1 MARASKAELELRI
14 SEAASMLAQG
24 NGASV
29 VTSHVAETYRL
40 SRRQS
45 RRITAAA
52 YKLLEDDLNEMDLS
66 RPQLTSQLVANL
78 QSAIQKSLVLGKPS
92 AVASNARALI
102 DLCGKMDI
110 PARTLLGAWIT
121 NLNVRPEQDWKKLK
135 GRAVTDE

>member
-1 MARASKAELELRI
+1 MTRASKAELELRI

-29 VTSHVAETYRL
+29 VTSHVAETYRI

-78 QSAIQKSLVLGKPS
+78 QSAIQKSLILSRPS
-92 AVASNARALI
+92 AVASNARVLI
-102 DLCGKMDI
+102 NLCGLASDS
-110 PARTLLGAWIT
+110 PS
-121 NLNVRPEQDWKKLK
+121 KKNT
-135 GRAVTDE
+135 RRV

>member
-14 SEAASMLAQG
+14 GEAASMLSQG

-40 SRRQS
+40 SRRQA

-52 YKLLEDDLNEMDLS
+52 YKLLEEDLNEMDLS

-78 QSAIQKSLVLGKPS
+78 QSAIQKSLVLGKTS
-92 AVASNARALI
+92 AVASNARVLI
-102 DLCGKMDI
+102 NLCSLAAGTKD
-110 PARTLLGAWIT
+110 R
-121 NLNVRPEQDWKKLK
+121 NQNR
-135 GRAVTDE
+135 R

>member
-1 MARASKAELELRI
+1 MSMARASKSETELRI

-52 YKLLEDDLNEMDLS
+52 YKLLEEDLNEMDLS

-102 DLCGKMDI
+102 DLCG
-110 PARTLLGAWIT
+110 LGAE
-121 NLNVRPEQDWKKLK
+121 NKLNPRN
-135 GRAVTDE
+135 RR

>member
-1 MARASKAELELRI
+1 MARASKSEVELRI
-14 SEAASMLAQG
+14 GEAASMLAQG

-40 SRRQS
+40 SRRQA

-52 YKLLEDDLNEMDLS
+52 YKLLEEDLNEMDLS

-102 DLCGKMDI
+102 ELCG
-110 PARTLLGAWIT
+110 LGSD
-121 NLNVRPEQDWKKLK
+121 RKQKQ
-135 GRAVTDE
+135 R

>member
-1 MARASKAELELRI
+1 MVRASKVELELRI

-52 YKLLEDDLNEMDLS
+52 YKLLEEDLNEMDLS

-102 DLCGKMDI
+102 DLCG
-110 PARTLLGAWIT
+110 LS
-121 NLNVRPEQDWKKLK
+121 
-135 GRAVTDE
+135 TDSKSNQRRRR